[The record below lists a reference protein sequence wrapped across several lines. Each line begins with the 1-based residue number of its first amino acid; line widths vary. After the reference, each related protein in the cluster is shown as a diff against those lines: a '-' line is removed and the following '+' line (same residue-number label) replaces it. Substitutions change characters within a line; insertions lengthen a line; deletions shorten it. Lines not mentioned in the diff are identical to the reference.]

1 MVRQH
6 PDADPSVACIWPT
19 NSSLNSAV
27 GVRLLCWANGFGTVQ
42 VQTNPGFHY
51 EVSKALC
58 GVAGALAFTDGGPN
72 QCPLGDDLTVAAA
85 TPLDADTC
93 GPPEV
98 PDDELVERLAIA
110 EAKLVHALYDNVVQT
125 YTQTLTFDAPDDQT
139 TGLIINQDNAVT
151 PSVSADLF
159 QVFYQGLK
167 TFWGNEGG
175 LPRIERFGS
184 EILVK
189 LFPGADTTH
198 DILQVIDPIGTV
210 VSRIGGGGGY
220 FAPNINVSPWTNLTI
235 DSPTVP
241 GKYVAHVTG
250 DGWRVPGVRL
260 TNGGDILEFRGRID
274 VPSPNNITNGDIIA
288 TALPILGSFNNV
300 SNVNMAPSQNVRVVC
315 ASAGAAVRI
324 EILSDSR
331 IRCLATLA
339 SVTSFDLDN
348 IRVARIT

>member
-6 PDADPSVACIWPT
+6 PEADPSVACIWPS

-42 VQTNPGFHY
+42 VQTNPAFHF
-51 EVSKALC
+51 EVPKSLC
-58 GVAGALAFTDGGPN
+58 GVAGALTFTDGGPN
-72 QCPLGDDLTVAAA
+72 QCPLGDDLTVASA

-93 GPPEV
+93 GPPEI
-98 PDDELVERLAIA
+98 PDDEIVAQLA
-110 EAKLVHALYDNVVQT
+110 HALFDNVAQT
-125 YTQTLTFDAPDDQT
+125 YTDTLTFDAPDDQT
-139 TGLIINQDNAVT
+139 TALVINQTHPVT
-151 PSVSADLF
+151 PNTSADLL
-159 QVFYQGLK
+159 QIFYQGLK
-167 TFWGNEGG
+167 TFWANEGG
-175 LPRIERFGS
+175 LPRITRYGS
-184 EILVK
+184 ETLVK

-220 FAPNINVSPWTNLTI
+220 FAPNINVSPWTALTI
-235 DSPTVP
+235 DSPTVA

-250 DGWRVPGVRL
+250 DGWRVPSVRL
-260 TNGGDILEFRGRID
+260 TDGGDMLEFRGRID
-274 VPSPNNITNGDIIA
+274 VPGANATTNGDIIA

-331 IRCLATLA
+331 IRCLATL
-339 SVTSFDLDN
+339 SSITSFDLDN